1 MSRPLASVR
10 ARAALAATMVV
21 CLALVVAG
29 FGVVAVLRHNLAGR
43 AGLEAE
49 VTARTV
55 AGSQDALNGRFD
67 RLDLPEDGRVVQVV
81 DSAGHV
87 LGAGAAIAGR
97 APVAD
102 YAPAADSSA
111 TPPSTEPSPPT
122 APAST
127 APSPSGPEAVFVPPP
142 PSASGTADATGT
154 ATHANSGAGVAGG
167 VLAAVYVPVR
177 TGATRP
183 VVPVDDHGR
192 RGQGADDSGGSGKN
206 DDGPATSDGKSKEPT
221 GDDHGG
227 RGGDDSGSGGSSEDS
242 GKSGATSSPPR
253 GKVGTDVQRR
263 TIRATVAGG
272 THDYSFAAVQGTTYD
287 GSTYTVYA
295 GVSLEEE
302 QATLDQVTKSLL
314 SGLPFLLLVVAAVT
328 WLVTRHALKPVEG
341 IRAEMAE
348 ITGSGH
354 LSRRVPEP
362 RSGDEI
368 ARLARTTNQ
377 TLAALERS
385 VERQH
390 RFIADASHELR
401 SPIANLRTQLEVAD
415 AHPELLDTHD
425 LVQDIVRLQ
434 HLATDLLLLAR
445 LDAGESPAG
454 ARLDL
459 ADLVREE
466 VAARAATDRFA
477 PAVTLEGESLAVTGS
492 RTQLVRVLANLL
504 DNAQRHA
511 SGAVEVTV
519 AAESDEVVLTV
530 ADDGPGVAPEDRERV
545 FERFVRLDEGRSR
558 DAGGAGLGLAIARD
572 VVLRHGG
579 SLTVEGDPGEGAVF
593 RARLPRAT

>member
-10 ARAALAATMVV
+10 ARAALAATVVV

-29 FGVVAVLRHNLAGR
+29 FGVIEVLRSNLTGR

-67 RLDLPEDGRVVQVV
+67 RLDLPEDGRMVQVV

-87 LGAGAAIAGR
+87 LGAGAALAGR

-111 TPPSTEPSPPT
+111 APVSTAPSAPT
-122 APAST
+122 APASA
-127 APSPSGPEAVFVPPP
+127 APSPSASGAAFVPPS
-142 PSASGTADATGT
+142 PSASGTAGATGT
-154 ATHANSGAGVAGG
+154 AAHANNSAGVPES
-167 VLAAVYVPVR
+167 VPAAVYVPVGTGIVR
-177 TGATRP
+177 T
-183 VVPVDDHGR
+183 VVPVDDHGS
-192 RGQGADDSGGSGKN
+192 RG
-206 DDGPATSDGKSKEPT
+206 T
-221 GDDHGG
+221 
-227 RGGDDSGSGGSSEDS
+227 GGDDSGGHGGSDDGPAASDGRTEEPTHDHHGGSGED
-242 GKSGATSSPPR
+242 GRKGGAVSSPPR

-263 TIRATVAGG
+263 TIRATVAGA

-287 GSTYTVYA
+287 GRTYTVYA
-295 GVSLEEE
+295 GSSLEDE

-314 SGLPFLLLVVAAVT
+314 TGLPFLLAVVAAVT
-328 WLVTRHALKPVEG
+328 WLVTRHALRPVEG

-385 VERQH
+385 VERQQ

-425 LVQDIVRLQ
+425 LVQDVVRLQ

-466 VAARAATDRFA
+466 VAARAATDRFV

-492 RTQLVRVLANLL
+492 RTQLARVLANLL

-511 SGAVEVTV
+511 AGAVKVT
-519 AAESDEVVLTV
+519 AAVEGDDVVLTV
-530 ADDGPGVAPEDRERV
+530 GDDGPGIAPEDRERV
-545 FERFVRLDEGRSR
+545 FERFVRLDEARSR
-558 DAGGAGLGLAIARD
+558 DAGGAGLGLAIAQN

-579 SLTVEGDPGEGAVF
+579 SLTVGGDPGEGAVF
-593 RARLPRAT
+593 RARLPHAK

>member
-1 MSRPLASVR
+1 MPRPPASVR
-10 ARAALAATMVV
+10 ARAALAATVVV
-21 CLALVVAG
+21 CLALVAAG
-29 FGVVAVLRHNLAGR
+29 FGVVTVLRHNLTGR

-67 RLDLPEDGRVVQVV
+67 RLDLPGDGRVVQVV
-81 DSAGHV
+81 DSAGRV
-87 LGAGAAIAGR
+87 LGAGAALAGR

-102 YAPAADSSA
+102 YAPPADSTVAPVSTASSA
-111 TPPSTEPSPPT
+111 PT
-122 APAST
+122 AAEST
-127 APSPSGPEAVFVPPP
+127 VPSPSGTGAASVPSS
-142 PSASGTADATGT
+142 PSASGTADAAGT
-154 ATHANSGAGVAGG
+154 AAHASSRTGVPGG
-167 VLAAVYVPVR
+167 VLAAVHVPVR
-177 TGATRP
+177 TGIARTA
-183 VVPVDDHGR
+183 VPVDDHGR
-192 RGQGADDSGGSGKN
+192 GRGSDDRGGSG
-206 DDGPATSDGKSKEPT
+206 GGDGKSGEPT

-227 RGGDDSGSGGSSEDS
+227 GDGHSGNGGGEDS
-242 GKSGATSSPPR
+242 GTGATSSPPR

-263 TIRATVAGG
+263 TIRATVAGA

-287 GSTYTVYA
+287 GRTYTVYA
-295 GVSLEEE
+295 GISLEEE

-314 SGLPFLLLVVAAVT
+314 TGLPFLLAVVAAVT
-328 WLVTRHALKPVEG
+328 WLVTRRALRPVEG

-348 ITGSGH
+348 ITGSGD

-377 TLAALERS
+377 TLAALEGS
-385 VERQH
+385 IERQH

-401 SPIANLRTQLEVAD
+401 SPIANLRTQLEVAE
-415 AHPELLDTHD
+415 AHPELLDTHG

-434 HLATDLLLLAR
+434 HLAIDLLLLAR
-445 LDAGESPAG
+445 LDAGESPAD
-454 ARLDL
+454 ARVDL
-459 ADLVREE
+459 ADLVLEE

-477 PAVTLEGESLAVTGS
+477 PAVALGGESLVVTGS
-492 RTQLVRVLANLL
+492 RTQLTRVLANLL

-511 SGAVEVTV
+511 AGAVEASV
-519 AAESDEVVLTV
+519 AVEGDDVVLTV
-530 ADDGPGVAPEDRERV
+530 GDDGPGVAPEDRERI
-545 FERFVRLDEGRSR
+545 FERFVRLDEARSR

-579 SLTVEGDPGEGAVF
+579 SLTVGGDPGGGAFF
-593 RARLPRAT
+593 RARLPRAK

>member
-1 MSRPLASVR
+1 MPRPPASVR
-10 ARAALAATMVV
+10 ARAALAATVVV

-29 FGVVAVLRHNLAGR
+29 FGVVTVLRHNLTGR

-81 DSAGHV
+81 DSAGRV
-87 LGAGAAIAGR
+87 LGAGAALAGR

-102 YAPAADSSA
+102 YAPAADSTGAPGSA
-111 TPPSTEPSPPT
+111 VSSTPT
-122 APAST
+122 AAAS
-127 APSPSGPEAVFVPPP
+127 AVPSPSRSGAAFVPSS

-154 ATHANSGAGVAGG
+154 TAHANGRTGASGG
-167 VLAAVYVPVR
+167 VLAAVHVPVPNGIGR
-177 TGATRP
+177 IAA
-183 VVPVDDHGR
+183 PVDDHGR
-192 RGQGADDSGGSGKN
+192 GRGSDDHGGSGGS
-206 DDGPATSDGKSKEPT
+206 DDGRSGDPT

-227 RGGDDSGSGGSSEDS
+227 GDDHSGNGGGEDS
-242 GKSGATSSPPR
+242 GTGATSSPPR

-263 TIRATVAGG
+263 TIRATVAGR

-287 GSTYTVYA
+287 GRTYTVYA
-295 GVSLEEE
+295 GISLEEE

-314 SGLPFLLLVVAAVT
+314 TGLPFLLAVVAAVT
-328 WLVTRHALKPVEG
+328 WLVTRRALRPVEG

-348 ITGSGH
+348 ITGSGD

-377 TLAALERS
+377 TLAALEGS
-385 VERQH
+385 IERQH

-401 SPIANLRTQLEVAD
+401 SPIANLRTQLEVAE
-415 AHPELLDTHD
+415 AHPELLDTHG
-425 LVQDIVRLQ
+425 LVQDVVRLQ
-434 HLATDLLLLAR
+434 HLAIDLLLLAR
-445 LDAGESPAG
+445 LDAGESPAD
-454 ARLDL
+454 ARVDL
-459 ADLVREE
+459 ADLVLEE

-477 PAVTLEGESLAVTGS
+477 PAVALEGESLAVTGS
-492 RTQLVRVLANLL
+492 RTQLARVLANLL

-511 SGAVEVTV
+511 AGAVEVSV
-519 AAESDEVVLTV
+519 AVEGNVVVLTV
-530 ADDGPGVAPEDRERV
+530 GDDGPGVAPEDRERV
-545 FERFVRLDEGRSR
+545 FERFVRLDEARSR

-579 SLTVEGDPGEGAVF
+579 SLTVGGDPGRGAVF
-593 RARLPRAT
+593 RARLPRVK

>member
-1 MSRPLASVR
+1 MPWV
-10 ARAALAATMVV
+10 
-21 CLALVVAG
+21 
-29 FGVVAVLRHNLAGR
+29 
-43 AGLEAE
+43 
-49 VTARTV
+49 ARTV

-81 DSAGHV
+81 DSAGRV
-87 LGAGAAIAGR
+87 LGAGAALAGR
-97 APVAD
+97 AHVAD

-111 TPPSTEPSPPT
+111 APVSTAPSTPT
-122 APAST
+122 APASA
-127 APSPSGPEAVFVPPP
+127 APSPSGSGAAFVPPS
-142 PSASGTADATGT
+142 PSVSGTAGATGT
-154 ATHANSGAGVAGG
+154 AAHANSGAGVPGSA
-167 VLAAVYVPVR
+167 LAAVYVPVGTGIVR
-177 TGATRP
+177 T
-183 VVPVDDHGR
+183 VVPVDDHGG
-192 RGQGADDSGGSGKN
+192 RGKGGDDSGGRGGS
-206 DDGPATSDGKSKEPT
+206 DDGPAASDGRTREPT

-227 RGGDDSGSGGSSEDS
+227 SRGEDDGSGSGGGSEDS
-242 GKSGATSSPPR
+242 GKGGATRSPPR
-253 GKVGTDVQRR
+253 GKVGTNVQRR
-263 TIRATVAGG
+263 TIRATVAGA

-287 GSTYTVYA
+287 GRTYTVYA
-295 GVSLEEE
+295 GISLEEE

-314 SGLPFLLLVVAAVT
+314 TGLPFLLAVVAAVT
-328 WLVTRHALKPVEG
+328 WLVTRHALRPVEG
-341 IRAEMAE
+341 IRAELAE

-368 ARLARTTNQ
+368 ARLARTTNR
-377 TLAALERS
+377 TPAALERS

-425 LVQDIVRLQ
+425 LVQDVARLQ
-434 HLATDLLLLAR
+434 YLATDLLLLAR

-454 ARLDL
+454 ARLGL

-466 VAARAATDRFA
+466 VASRAATDRFA

-492 RTQLVRVLANLL
+492 RTQLAQVLANLL

-511 SGAVEVTV
+511 AGAVEVTV
-519 AAESDEVVLTV
+519 AVEGDDVVLTV
-530 ADDGPGVAPEDRERV
+530 GDDGPGVAPEDRERV
-545 FERFVRLDEGRSR
+545 FERFVRLDEARSR

-579 SLTVEGDPGEGAVF
+579 SLTVGGVPGEGAVF
-593 RARLPRAT
+593 RARLPRAK

>member
-1 MSRPLASVR
+1 MPRLPASVR
-10 ARAALAATMVV
+10 ARAALAATVVV

-29 FGVVAVLRHNLAGR
+29 FGVVAVLRHNLTGR

-81 DSAGHV
+81 DSAGHL
-87 LGAGAAIAGR
+87 LGAGAALAGR
-97 APVAD
+97 SPVAD
-102 YAPAADSSA
+102 YARAADSTAAPVSTA
-111 TPPSTEPSPPT
+111 PSTPT
-122 APAST
+122 APASA
-127 APSPSGPEAVFVPPP
+127 APSTSGSGAAFAPPS
-142 PSASGTADATGT
+142 PSASGTAGATGT
-154 ATHANSGAGVAGG
+154 AAHANSSAGVPGG

-177 TGATRP
+177 GGIAHT

-192 RGQGADDSGGSGKN
+192 RSRS
-206 DDGPATSDGKSKEPT
+206 

-227 RGGDDSGSGGSSEDS
+227 SDDGSGKTEEPTGDNHGSGSEDS
-242 GKSGATSSPPR
+242 GKGGATSSPPR

-263 TIRATVAGG
+263 TIRATVAGA

-287 GSTYTVYA
+287 GRTYTVYA

-314 SGLPFLLLVVAAVT
+314 TGLPFLLAVVAAVT
-328 WLVTRHALKPVEG
+328 WLVTRHALRPVEG

-348 ITGSGH
+348 ITGSGD

-377 TLAALERS
+377 TLAALESS

-425 LVQDIVRLQ
+425 LVQDVVRLQ

-445 LDAGESPAG
+445 LDAGESPAH
-454 ARLDL
+454 ARVDL
-459 ADLVREE
+459 ADLVRAE

-492 RTQLVRVLANLL
+492 RTQLARVLANLL

-511 SGAVEVTV
+511 AGAVEVT
-519 AAESDEVVLTV
+519 AAVEHDDVVLTV
-530 ADDGPGVAPEDRERV
+530 TDDGPGVAPEDRELV
-545 FERFVRLDEGRSR
+545 FERFVRLDEARSR

-579 SLTVEGDPGEGAVF
+579 SLTVGGDPGEGAVF
-593 RARLPRAT
+593 RARLPRAK

>member
-1 MSRPLASVR
+1 MPRLPASVR
-10 ARAALAATMVV
+10 ARAALAATVVV
-21 CLALVVAG
+21 CFALVAAG
-29 FGVVAVLRHNLAGR
+29 FGVVAVLRHNLTGR

-67 RLDLPEDGRVVQVV
+67 RLHLPEDGRVVQVV
-81 DSAGHV
+81 DSAGQV
-87 LGAGAAIAGR
+87 LAAGAALAGR

-102 YAPAADSSA
+102 YARAADSTA
-111 TPPSTEPSPPT
+111 APASTASTTPT
-122 APAST
+122 APASA
-127 APSPSGPEAVFVPPP
+127 APSPSGSGAAFVPAS
-142 PSASGTADATGT
+142 PSASGTAGVTGT
-154 ATHANSGAGVAGG
+154 AAHANTGAGVPGG

-177 TGATRP
+177 GVIART

-192 RGQGADDSGGSGKN
+192 RGRGADDHGGS
-206 DDGPATSDGKSKEPT
+206 DDGSATPDGKSEEPT

-227 RGGDDSGSGGSSEDS
+227 
-242 GKSGATSSPPR
+242 ATSSPPR
-253 GKVGTDVQRR
+253 GRVGTDVQRR
-263 TIRATVAGG
+263 TIRATVAGA

-287 GSTYTVYA
+287 GRTYTVYA

-314 SGLPFLLLVVAAVT
+314 TGLPFLLAVVAAVT
-328 WLVTRHALKPVEG
+328 WLVTRHALRPVEG

-348 ITGSGH
+348 ITGSGD

-377 TLAALERS
+377 TLAALESS

-425 LVQDIVRLQ
+425 LVQDVVRLQ

-445 LDAGESPAG
+445 LDAGESPAH
-454 ARLDL
+454 ARVDL
-459 ADLVREE
+459 ADLIREE

-511 SGAVEVTV
+511 KGAVLVTAV
-519 AAESDEVVLTV
+519 VEGDDIVLTV
-530 ADDGPGVAPEDRERV
+530 ADDGPGVAPEDRELV
-545 FERFVRLDEGRSR
+545 FERFVRLDEARSR

-579 SLTVEGDPGEGAVF
+579 SLTVGGDPGEGAVF
-593 RARLPRAT
+593 RARLPRAK

>member
-10 ARAALAATMVV
+10 ARAALAATAVV

-29 FGVVAVLRHNLAGR
+29 FGVVTVLRHNLTGR

-81 DSAGHV
+81 DSAGNV
-87 LGAGAAIAGR
+87 LGAGAALAGR

-102 YAPAADSSA
+102 YAPAVDSSA
-111 TPPSTEPSPPT
+111 APASTASSTPT
-122 APAST
+122 APAS
-127 APSPSGPEAVFVPPP
+127 APLSPSGSGAAFLPPS
-142 PSASGTADATGT
+142 PSASGTAGVTGR
-154 ATHANSGAGVAGG
+154 ATHANTSAGVPGS

-177 TGATRP
+177 GGIART

-192 RGQGADDSGGSGKN
+192 RGRGGS
-206 DDGPATSDGKSKEPT
+206 DDGSATPDGKTEEPT
-221 GDDHGG
+221 GDDHG
-227 RGGDDSGSGGSSEDS
+227 
-242 GKSGATSSPPR
+242 GATSSPPR

-263 TIRATVAGG
+263 TIRATVAGA

-287 GSTYTVYA
+287 GRTYTVYA

-314 SGLPFLLLVVAAVT
+314 TGLPFLLAVVAIVT
-328 WLVTRHALKPVEG
+328 WLVTRHALRPVEG

-348 ITGSGH
+348 ITGSGD
-354 LSRRVPEP
+354 LSRRVPDP

-377 TLAALERS
+377 TLAALESS

-425 LVQDIVRLQ
+425 LVQDVVRLQ

-445 LDAGESPAG
+445 LDAGESPAH
-454 ARLDL
+454 ARVDL

-511 SGAVEVTV
+511 KGAVLVTSAV
-519 AAESDEVVLTV
+519 EGDDIVLTV
-530 ADDGPGVAPEDRERV
+530 ADDGTGVAPEDRELV
-545 FERFVRLDEGRSR
+545 FERFVRLDEARSR

-579 SLTVEGDPGEGAVF
+579 SLTVGGDPGEGAVF
-593 RARLPRAT
+593 RARLPRAK

>member
-1 MSRPLASVR
+1 
-10 ARAALAATMVV
+10 
-21 CLALVVAG
+21 
-29 FGVVAVLRHNLAGR
+29 
-43 AGLEAE
+43 
-49 VTARTV
+49 
-55 AGSQDALNGRFD
+55 
-67 RLDLPEDGRVVQVV
+67 
-81 DSAGHV
+81 
-87 LGAGAAIAGR
+87 
-97 APVAD
+97 
-102 YAPAADSSA
+102 
-111 TPPSTEPSPPT
+111 
-122 APAST
+122 
-127 APSPSGPEAVFVPPP
+127 
-142 PSASGTADATGT
+142 
-154 ATHANSGAGVAGG
+154 
-167 VLAAVYVPVR
+167 
-177 TGATRP
+177 
-183 VVPVDDHGR
+183 VDDHGR
-192 RGQGADDSGGSGKN
+192 RGRGGS
-206 DDGPATSDGKSKEPT
+206 DDGSATPDGKTEEPT
-221 GDDHGG
+221 GDDHG
-227 RGGDDSGSGGSSEDS
+227 
-242 GKSGATSSPPR
+242 GATSSPPR

-263 TIRATVAGG
+263 TIRATVAGA

-287 GSTYTVYA
+287 GHTYTVYA

-314 SGLPFLLLVVAAVT
+314 TGLPLLLAVVAAVT
-328 WLVTRHALKPVEG
+328 WLVTRHALRPVEG
-341 IRAEMAE
+341 IRTEMAE
-348 ITGSGH
+348 ITGSGD

-377 TLAALERS
+377 TLAALESS

-425 LVQDIVRLQ
+425 LVQDVVRLQ

-445 LDAGESPAG
+445 LDAGESPAH
-454 ARLDL
+454 ARVDL
-459 ADLVREE
+459 ADLIREE

-511 SGAVEVTV
+511 TGAVLVTAV
-519 AAESDEVVLTV
+519 VEGDDIVLTV
-530 ADDGPGVAPEDRERV
+530 ADDGPGVAPEDRELV
-545 FERFVRLDEGRSR
+545 FERFVRLDEARSR

-579 SLTVEGDPGEGAVF
+579 SLTVGGDPGEGAVF
-593 RARLPRAT
+593 RARLPRAK

>member
-1 MSRPLASVR
+1 MPRPPASVR
-10 ARAALAATMVV
+10 ARAALAATVVV

-29 FGVVAVLRHNLAGR
+29 FGVVTVLRHNLTGR

-81 DSAGHV
+81 DSAGRV
-87 LGAGAAIAGR
+87 LGAGAALAGR

-102 YAPAADSSA
+102 YAPAADSTVA
-111 TPPSTEPSPPT
+111 PGSTVSSTPT
-122 APAST
+122 AAAS
-127 APSPSGPEAVFVPPP
+127 AVPSPSRSGAAFVPSSR
-142 PSASGTADATGT
+142 SASRTADATGT
-154 ATHANSGAGVAGG
+154 AAHANGRTGAPGG
-167 VLAAVYVPVR
+167 VLAAVHVLVPDGIAR
-177 TGATRP
+177 TA
-183 VVPVDDHGR
+183 VPVDDHGR
-192 RGQGADDSGGSGKN
+192 GRGSDDHGGS
-206 DDGPATSDGKSKEPT
+206 DDGKSGDPT

-227 RGGDDSGSGGSSEDS
+227 GDDHSGNGGGEDS
-242 GKSGATSSPPR
+242 GKGATSSPPR

-263 TIRATVAGG
+263 TIRATVAGR

-287 GSTYTVYA
+287 GRTYTVYA
-295 GVSLEEE
+295 GISLEEE

-314 SGLPFLLLVVAAVT
+314 TGLPFLLAVVATVT
-328 WLVTRHALKPVEG
+328 WLVTRRALRPVEG

-348 ITGSGH
+348 ITGSGD

-377 TLAALERS
+377 TLAALEGS
-385 VERQH
+385 IERQH

-401 SPIANLRTQLEVAD
+401 SPIANLRTQLEVAE
-415 AHPELLDTHD
+415 AHPELLDTHG
-425 LVQDIVRLQ
+425 LVQDVVRLQ
-434 HLATDLLLLAR
+434 HLAIGLLLLAR
-445 LDAGESPAG
+445 LDAGESPAD
-454 ARLDL
+454 ARVDL
-459 ADLVREE
+459 ADLVLEE
-466 VAARAATDRFA
+466 VAARAATDRFP
-477 PAVTLEGESLAVTGS
+477 PAVALEGEPLAVTGS
-492 RTQLVRVLANLL
+492 RTQLARVLANLL

-511 SGAVEVTV
+511 AGAVEVSV
-519 AAESDEVVLTV
+519 AVEGDDVVLTV
-530 ADDGPGVAPEDRERV
+530 GDDGPGVAPEDRERV
-545 FERFVRLDEGRSR
+545 FERFVRLDEARSR

-579 SLTVEGDPGEGAVF
+579 SLTVGGDPGRGAVF
-593 RARLPRAT
+593 RARLPRVT